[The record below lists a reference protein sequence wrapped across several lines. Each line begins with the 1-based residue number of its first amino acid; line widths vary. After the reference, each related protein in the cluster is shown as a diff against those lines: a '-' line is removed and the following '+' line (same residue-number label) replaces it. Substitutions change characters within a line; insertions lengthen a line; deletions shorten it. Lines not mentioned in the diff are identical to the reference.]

1 MSTLSNYH
9 QKIVRVP
16 TVNQK
21 GVFCLYILNLSLND
35 QHQKQHVMFESHT
48 FFTKMVDELVEFSE
62 YDPELSDGIRWLDEQ
77 AQKKG
82 LSFYDMVYEVLYK
95 HDVNSKAKEWLN
107 SRN

>member
-1 MSTLSNYH
+1 M
-9 QKIVRVP
+9 P
-16 TVNQK
+16 
-21 GVFCLYILNLSLND
+21 
-35 QHQKQHVMFESHT
+35 ESQT

-62 YDPELSDGIRWLDEQ
+62 HDPELSDGIKWLDEQ

-82 LSFYDMVYEVLYK
+82 LSFYDMVYQVLYK

>member
-1 MSTLSNYH
+1 M
-9 QKIVRVP
+9 I
-16 TVNQK
+16 
-21 GVFCLYILNLSLND
+21 LSLND
-35 QHQKQHVMFESHT
+35 QHRKKCVMLESHT

-62 YDPELSDGIRWLDEQ
+62 YDPELSDGLKWLDGQ

-82 LSFYDMVYEVLYK
+82 VSFYDMVYQVLYK

>member
-9 QKIVRVP
+9 QKIVHAP
-16 TVNQK
+16 YVNQK
-21 GVFCLYILNLSLND
+21 GVFCLYILNLVLND
-35 QHQKQHVMFESHT
+35 QHWKQLTMLESHT

-62 YDPELSDGIRWLDEQ
+62 HDPELSDGLKWLDGQ
-77 AQKKG
+77 AQKKW
-82 LSFYDMVYEVLYK
+82 LSFYDMVYQVLYK